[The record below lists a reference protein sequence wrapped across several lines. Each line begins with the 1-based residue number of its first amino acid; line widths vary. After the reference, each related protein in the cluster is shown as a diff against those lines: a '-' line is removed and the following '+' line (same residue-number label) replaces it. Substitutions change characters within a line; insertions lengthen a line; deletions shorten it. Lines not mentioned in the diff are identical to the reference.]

1 MALEEERRRDGNA
14 DTVTVR
20 SGGICSVT
28 LFVSAFWAQTFA
40 RQLMNYVRPGQ
51 VISSP
56 QRIANMTHSE

>member
-40 RQLMNYVRPGQ
+40 CQLMN
-51 VISSP
+51 
-56 QRIANMTHSE
+56 